1 MGKFKLDKRGVEKI
15 RAMLQH
21 QVAQVEKKLA
31 GEAFYFFTE
40 FGYHSVNPSG
50 PFMSPEYKQGWSEY
64 YAANWNIGID
74 SPDISVI
81 YPPREIDEQPDKY
94 IDDLIA
100 VKTNNHYLSVI
111 NTANFGQ
118 SIYVTNSVYYG
129 KWLNDGGYLDPTYT
143 KSSHPNRF
151 IEQCLDH
158 IEQNADRIVKQ
169 VAKECPEL

>member
-1 MGKFKLDKRGVEKI
+1 M
-15 RAMLQH
+15 
-21 QVAQVEKKLA
+21 
-31 GEAFYFFTE
+31 
-40 FGYHSVNPSG
+40 
-50 PFMSPEYKQGWSEY
+50 
-64 YAANWNIGID
+64 
-74 SPDISVI
+74 
-81 YPPREIDEQPDKY
+81 DKY

-158 IEQNADRIVKQ
+158 IEQNNGKLEKPVFYLVNQNNELAMALGIIMPYSFATEEEQAKSRI
-169 VAKECPEL
+169 L